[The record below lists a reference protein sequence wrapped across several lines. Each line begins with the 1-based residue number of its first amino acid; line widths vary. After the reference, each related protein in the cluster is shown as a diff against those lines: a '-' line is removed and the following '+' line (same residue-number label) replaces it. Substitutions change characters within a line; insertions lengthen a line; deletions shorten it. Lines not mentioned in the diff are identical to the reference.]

1 MSLDCFK
8 CDCSTQP
15 KSEDRLLDMKR
26 LVRRKEVS
34 VGRRSSSA
42 SNGRR
47 LSHSNSKGR
56 INHRVDHSSV
66 SVNLQRIDLNSRSPS
81 KRSLTKSSTRSLSS
95 SPLLKLPSEIRQC
108 ILRYLI
114 PSSNRDLKF
123 YTDCDTAFT
132 DDKWQSQRKKKQ
144 RKDQFSLAVLR
155 TNRIIYHEALAVLY
169 STKTFHF
176 IGSNYLPILDFFR
189 RLSSDAKA
197 LVRKIRITW
206 LEQDRSPRDVQ
217 FNLFCMAIL
226 DFLPGLISFDS
237 GTWIWF

>member
-1 MSLDCFK
+1 
-8 CDCSTQP
+8 
-15 KSEDRLLDMKR
+15 MKR
-26 LVRRKEVS
+26 LVRRKGAS
-34 VGRRSSSA
+34 IGRRSTSA
-42 SNGRR
+42 SSGRR
-47 LSHSNSKGR
+47 LSHSSSKGR

-66 SVNLQRIDLNSRSPS
+66 SVNLQRIDLNSRGSS
-81 KRSLTKSSTRSLSS
+81 KRSLTKPSTRSLRGEGPPSS
-95 SPLLKLPSEIRQC
+95 SPILKLPPEVRQC

-132 DDKWQSQRKKKQ
+132 DDKWQSQRKKQ
-144 RKDQFSLAVLR
+144 SKDQFSLAILR
-155 TNRIIYHEALAVLY
+155 TNRVIYHEALAVLY

-189 RLSSDAKA
+189 RLSPDAKA

-226 DFLPGLISFDS
+226 DFLPGLITFDS

>member
-1 MSLDCFK
+1 M
-8 CDCSTQP
+8 
-15 KSEDRLLDMKR
+15 
-26 LVRRKEVS
+26 
-34 VGRRSSSA
+34 GRRSSQS
-42 SNGRR
+42 S
-47 LSHSNSKGR
+47 SKAR
-56 INHRVDHSSV
+56 INHKIEHSSV
-66 SVNLQRIDLNSRSPS
+66 CLNLQRIDLDSGNPSR
-81 KRSLTKSSTRSLSS
+81 RSLTKSSTRSLRAERPSHS
-95 SPLLKLPSEIRQC
+95 SPLLKLPSEVRQC
-108 ILRYLI
+108 IIRYLI

-132 DDKWQSQRKKKQ
+132 DDKWQCYRKKES
-144 RKDQFSLAVLR
+144 KDPFSLSILR

-189 RLSSDAKA
+189 RLSPDAKA

-206 LEQDRSPRDVQ
+206 LEQDRSPRDTQ
-217 FNLFCMAIL
+217 FNLFCVAIL